1 MLVEKVLTTNWT
13 FHFSLFTLKDDTEA
27 TKKFSA
33 YSHQLAPLYLSSRKV
48 LDEELL
54 NQICKWIRDNPTWT
68 SAHLAAKA
76 ELQES
81 FKQNGILE
89 WVTFHFQTLAQK
101 FKFLV
106 LLGMLYSRQITFH
119 KQILDRH

>member
-1 MLVEKVLTTNWT
+1 MNIIIFLLLIKMFENKLCI
-13 FHFSLFTLKDDTEA
+13 FSLFVLKDDTEA

-33 YSHQLAPLYLSSRKV
+33 YSHKLGPLCLSSRKM

-76 ELQES
+76 ELQET
-81 FKQNGILE
+81 FKQTGIIE
-89 WVTFHFQTLAQK
+89 
-101 FKFLV
+101 
-106 LLGMLYSRQITFH
+106 
-119 KQILDRH
+119 